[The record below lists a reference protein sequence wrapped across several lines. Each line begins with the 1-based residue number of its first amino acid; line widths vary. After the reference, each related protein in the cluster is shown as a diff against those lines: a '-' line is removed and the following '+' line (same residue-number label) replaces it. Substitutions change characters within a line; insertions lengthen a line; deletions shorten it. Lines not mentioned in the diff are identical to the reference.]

1 MMLFAAVA
9 GASALTL
16 WALVEAYNWAF
27 GTEDKIEDATASNTY
42 YTDAPWFEEPQVGIR
57 YLIEDPD
64 GVDASDTLDAV
75 VEWIYDDEPNI
86 ITGKWQATVNTLAD
100 VAVVDIK
107 GDASA
112 LLEDRYDDVEM
123 PYVDKTGDVEYV
135 KVDMDFA

>member
-1 MMLFAAVA
+1 MLLFAAVA

-16 WALVEAYNWAF
+16 WATVELWQWAF
-27 GTEDKIEDATASNTY
+27 GEDNKIEDASASNTY
-42 YTDAPWFEEPQVGIR
+42 YTDADWFEEPQVGIR

-64 GVDASDTLDAV
+64 GVNAEDTLDAV
-75 VEWIYDDEPNI
+75 VEWIYDDDPNI
-86 ITGKWQATVNTLAD
+86 ITGNWQASVHTLAD

-112 LLEDRYDDVEM
+112 LIEDAYNDVEM
-123 PYVDKTGDVEYV
+123 PYVDNTGELDFV